1 MKISLDFSV
10 KMGYIIHMMKMT
22 MKLLGAKYMV
32 TRAKVNGG
40 TSYFWKLSSA
50 IENAHKDFRRQVVW
64 TLDYHKVYVADGP
77 FRLSKV
83 HPDANNFYT
92 R

>member
-1 MKISLDFSV
+1 
-10 KMGYIIHMMKMT
+10 MMKMT

-32 TRAKVNGG
+32 TRAKVYGG
-40 TSYFWKLSSA
+40 TRYFWKLSSA
-50 IENAHKDFRRQVVW
+50 IENAHKDCRRQVVW

-77 FRLSKV
+77 FSLSKI